1 MRLFLATIHGEL
13 AALSIYPVL
22 QNWDFPALFRQRVV
36 NKEVACCI
44 VELKWCV
51 FFYSS
56 IGAISHAVFIGFLTN
71 KKADKTGIAF
81 V

>member
-13 AALSIYPVL
+13 AALSINCYAKLGFSSHVSTEGSQQGSGL
-22 QNWDFPALFRQRVV
+22 LYCGTQVV
-36 NKEVACCI
+36 R
-44 VELKWCV
+44 

-56 IGAISHAVFIGFLTN
+56 IGAISMRFHGFFTN